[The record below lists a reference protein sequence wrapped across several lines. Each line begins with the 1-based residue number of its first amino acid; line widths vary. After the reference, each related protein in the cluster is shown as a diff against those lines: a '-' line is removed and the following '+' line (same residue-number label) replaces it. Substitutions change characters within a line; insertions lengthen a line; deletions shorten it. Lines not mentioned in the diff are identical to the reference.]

1 MTAPERPNG
10 EIIGHFTLT
19 VPSKPLE
26 SDYVGP
32 RSALFVP
39 TEDLSGVGFVQSET
53 NDVVVVTRDV
63 SGLLETVSVK
73 RQFGWRGKPT
83 ELDGGLESDYDR
95 QQMIVYSF
103 VTSGDS
109 ILSYARARTGDTR
122 LAGKVSM
129 GFGGYAEIS
138 DRTDIAQF
146 GAEPSDDRE
155 FASHGVEDG
164 SLSKGINREIEEEL
178 GISSDQVDLKVIG
191 AFREIHPPESMQ
203 DRTKLPVGTVHT
215 CIIAVAD
222 LSPDVSE
229 ITLQEEEIGHASWI
243 KIKDAQSVVA
253 AMDASP
259 LLVVEDWTKIG
270 ISEFADILEE
280 LGKREPQQLPEI
292 RIN

>member
-1 MTAPERPNG
+1 MAAPERPG
-10 EIIGHFTLT
+10 DEIIGHFTLT

-26 SDYVGP
+26 SDYVGS

-39 TEDLSGVGFVQSET
+39 TEELAGVGFVPSEI
-53 NDVVVVTRDV
+53 NDVVVITRDAA
-63 SGLLETVSVK
+63 GLLDTVSEK

-109 ILSYARARTGDTR
+109 VLIYERPRSSDSR
-122 LAGKVSM
+122 LAGKASM
-129 GFGGYAEIS
+129 GFGGHTETS

-155 FASHGVEDG
+155 FTSHGVEDG

-178 GISSDQVDLKVIG
+178 GIQPHQAELRIIG
-191 AFREIHPPESMQ
+191 AFREVHPEENMQ
-203 DRTKLPVGTVHT
+203 DRTNLPVGAVHT
-215 CIIAVAD
+215 CIIALAD
-222 LSPDVSE
+222 LSPNVTE
-229 ITLQEEEIGHASWI
+229 ITLQEEEVGAAKWVKIQDVQDTI
-243 KIKDAQSVVA
+243 KEYETTGV
-253 AMDASP
+253 
-259 LLVVEDWTKIG
+259 VVEDWTKIG
-270 ISEFADILEE
+270 TSEFADILGE

>member
-1 MTAPERPNG
+1 MAAPERPND

-19 VPSKPLE
+19 VPSNPLE
-26 SDYVGP
+26 SDYVGS

-39 TEDLSGVGFVQSET
+39 TEELSGVGFFPSEI
-53 NDVVVVTRDV
+53 NDVVVITKDV
-63 SGLLETVSVK
+63 AGLLDTISEK

-109 ILSYARARTGDTR
+109 VLIYERPRSSDSR
-122 LAGKVSM
+122 LAGKASM
-129 GFGGYAEIS
+129 GFGGHTETS

-155 FASHGVEDG
+155 FTSHGVEDG

-178 GISSDQVDLKVIG
+178 GIQPHQADLKIIG
-191 AFREIHPPESMQ
+191 AFREVHPQESLQ

-215 CIIAVAD
+215 CIIAIAD
-222 LSPDVSE
+222 LSPDVAE
-229 ITLQEEEIGHASWI
+229 ITLQDDEVGYAKWI
-243 KIKDAQSVVA
+243 KIKDIKPTLQLIELS
-253 AMDASP
+253 DI
-259 LLVVEDWTKIG
+259 VVEDWTKIG
-270 ISEFADILEE
+270 TSEFADILDE
-280 LGKREPQQLPEI
+280 LGKREPQKLPEI